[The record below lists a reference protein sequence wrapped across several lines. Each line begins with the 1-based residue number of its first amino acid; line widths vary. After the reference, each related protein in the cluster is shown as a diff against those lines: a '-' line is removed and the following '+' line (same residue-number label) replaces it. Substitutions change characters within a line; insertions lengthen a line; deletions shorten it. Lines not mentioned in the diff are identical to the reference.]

1 MSGGLASVTV
11 DVRGL
16 NCPIP
21 LLKTRKAMAVAA
33 VGASVTVLVTD
44 PDSVLDIRAFAQ
56 IEGFPCEVSEA
67 PPGVWCFRLSKP

>member
-16 NCPIP
+16 NCP
-21 LLKTRKAMAVAA
+21 
-33 VGASVTVLVTD
+33 
-44 PDSVLDIRAFAQ
+44 IRAFAQ